1 MPEGA
6 DRIDS
11 EVWIMVALQ
20 QMLVLFIIMMIGFI
34 AYKKNIITDETS
46 KKLSAIV
53 VNISNPA
60 LILSSVT
67 GNATVTGAEL
77 VETMFVAIGMYVFLI
92 AVAALVP
99 VIIKAPARDRGTY
112 RVMTI
117 FGNVGFMGFP
127 IISSLYGGGA
137 LLYAS
142 LFLLPY
148 NILIYTYGVLE
159 MCKSSGEGS
168 GAVKKSGR
176 ESIKQIFNIGVI
188 FCIIAVVVYA
198 LGIKF
203 PAWVNT
209 TVSMLS
215 STTAPLSMMVIG
227 ASFATMNFKKVFL
240 NVRTWVFSALR
251 LLVIPV
257 LGTFLVSLV
266 TDNPSIIGVTMVM
279 LGVPVGSMTAM
290 LAQEY
295 GGDYALSSETVAM
308 TTLLSVVTFPIVSM
322 VIQMMI

>member
-99 VIIKAPARDRGTY
+99 VIIKAPAKDRGTY

-148 NILIYTYGVLE
+148 NILIYTYGVWE

-176 ESIKQIFNIGVI
+176 ESIEQIFNIGVI

-322 VIQMMI
+322 VMHI

>member
-99 VIIKAPARDRGTY
+99 AIIKAPARDRGTY

-148 NILIYTYGVLE
+148 NILIYTYGVWE

-251 LLVIPV
+251 LFVIPV

-322 VIQMMI
+322 VMHI

>member
-34 AYKKNIITDETS
+34 AYKKNIITDETY

-99 VIIKAPARDRGTY
+99 VIIKAPAKDRGTY

-148 NILIYTYGVLE
+148 NILIYTYGVWE

-322 VIQMMI
+322 VMHI

>member
-99 VIIKAPARDRGTY
+99 VIINAPEKDRGTY

-148 NILIYTYGVLE
+148 NILIYTYGVWE

-322 VIQMMI
+322 VMHI

>member
-99 VIIKAPARDRGTY
+99 VIIKAPAKDRGTY

-127 IISSLYGGGA
+127 IISSLYGGGT

-148 NILIYTYGVLE
+148 NILIYTYGVWE

-308 TTLLSVVTFPIVSM
+308 TTILSVVTFPIVSM
-322 VIQMMI
+322 VMHI

>member
-34 AYKKNIITDETS
+34 SYKKNIITDETS

-99 VIIKAPARDRGTY
+99 VIIKAPAKDRGTY

-148 NILIYTYGVLE
+148 NILIYTYGVWE

-322 VIQMMI
+322 VMHI

>member
-99 VIIKAPARDRGTY
+99 IIIKAPAKDRGTY

-148 NILIYTYGVLE
+148 NILIYTYGVWE

-322 VIQMMI
+322 VMHI

>member
-11 EVWIMVALQ
+11 EVWLMVALQ

-148 NILIYTYGVLE
+148 NILIYTYGVWE

-322 VIQMMI
+322 VMHI

>member
-148 NILIYTYGVLE
+148 NILIYTYGVWE

-251 LLVIPV
+251 LVVIPV

-322 VIQMMI
+322 VMHI

>member
-6 DRIDS
+6 DGIDS

-322 VIQMMI
+322 VMHI

>member
-322 VIQMMI
+322 VMHI

>member
-99 VIIKAPARDRGTY
+99 VIIKAPAKDRGTY

-148 NILIYTYGVLE
+148 NILIYTYGVWE

-322 VIQMMI
+322 IMHI

>member
-20 QMLVLFIIMMIGFI
+20 QMLVLFIIMVIGFI

-99 VIIKAPARDRGTY
+99 VIIKAPAKDRGTY

-148 NILIYTYGVLE
+148 NILIYTYGVWE

-176 ESIKQIFNIGVI
+176 ESIEQIFNIGVI

-322 VIQMMI
+322 VMHI

>member
-99 VIIKAPARDRGTY
+99 VIINAPAKDRGTY

-148 NILIYTYGVLE
+148 NILIYTYGVWE

-322 VIQMMI
+322 VMHI

>member
-1 MPEGA
+1 MPEEA

-148 NILIYTYGVLE
+148 NILIYTYGVWE

-266 TDNPSIIGVTMVM
+266 TDNTSIIGVTMVM

-322 VIQMMI
+322 VMHI

>member
-77 VETMFVAIGMYVFLI
+77 VETMFVVIGMYVFLI

-99 VIIKAPARDRGTY
+99 VIIKAPAKDRGTY

-148 NILIYTYGVLE
+148 NILIYTYGVWE

-176 ESIKQIFNIGVI
+176 ESIEQIFNIGVI

-322 VIQMMI
+322 VMHI

>member
-148 NILIYTYGVLE
+148 NILIYTYGVWE

-322 VIQMMI
+322 VMHI

>member
-99 VIIKAPARDRGTY
+99 VIIKAPAKDRGTY

-148 NILIYTYGVLE
+148 NILIYTYGVWE

-322 VIQMMI
+322 VMHI

>member
-99 VIIKAPARDRGTY
+99 VIIKAPAKDRGTY

-148 NILIYTYGVLE
+148 NILIYTYGVWE
-159 MCKSSGEGS
+159 MCKSS

-322 VIQMMI
+322 VMHI

>member
-11 EVWIMVALQ
+11 DVWIMVALQ

-99 VIIKAPARDRGTY
+99 VIIKAPAKDRGTY

-148 NILIYTYGVLE
+148 NILIYTYGVWE

-322 VIQMMI
+322 VMHI

>member
-1 MPEGA
+1 
-6 DRIDS
+6 
-11 EVWIMVALQ
+11 MVALQ

-60 LILSSVT
+60 IILSSVT
-67 GNATVTGAEL
+67 GNATITGTEL

-99 VIIKAPARDRGTY
+99 VIIKAPAKDRGTY

-127 IISSLYGGGA
+127 IISSLYGSGA

-148 NILIYTYGVLE
+148 NILIYTYGVWE

-168 GAVKKSGR
+168 GTVKKSGK
-176 ESIKQIFNIGVI
+176 ESLKQIFNIGVI

-215 STTAPLSMMVIG
+215 NTTAPLSMMVIG

-257 LGTFLVSLV
+257 IGTFLISLV
-266 TDNPSIIGVTMVM
+266 TNNPSIIGVTMVM
-279 LGVPVGSMTAM
+279 FGVPVGSMTAM

>member
-99 VIIKAPARDRGTY
+99 VIIKAPAKDRGTY

-148 NILIYTYGVLE
+148 NILIYTYGVWE
-159 MCKSSGEGS
+159 MCKSSSEGS

-322 VIQMMI
+322 VMHI

>member
-99 VIIKAPARDRGTY
+99 VIIKAPAKDRGTY

-148 NILIYTYGVLE
+148 NILIYTYGVWE

-188 FCIIAVVVYA
+188 FCIIAVVVYV

-322 VIQMMI
+322 VMHI

>member
-1 MPEGA
+1 
-6 DRIDS
+6 
-11 EVWIMVALQ
+11 MVALQ

-77 VETMFVAIGMYVFLI
+77 VETMLVAIGMYVFLI

-148 NILIYTYGVLE
+148 NILIYTYGVWE

-322 VIQMMI
+322 VMHI

>member
-1 MPEGA
+1 VPEGA

-99 VIIKAPARDRGTY
+99 VIIKAPAKDRGTY

-148 NILIYTYGVLE
+148 NILIYTYGVWE
-159 MCKSSGEGS
+159 MCKSS

-322 VIQMMI
+322 VMHI

>member
-1 MPEGA
+1 
-6 DRIDS
+6 
-11 EVWIMVALQ
+11 MVALQ

-99 VIIKAPARDRGTY
+99 VIIKAPAKDRGTY

-148 NILIYTYGVLE
+148 NILIYTYGVWE

-227 ASFATMNFKKVFL
+227 ASFAKMNFKKVFL

-308 TTLLSVVTFPIVSM
+308 TTLLSIVTFPIVSM
-322 VIQMMI
+322 VMHI